1 MPDWLRKFAREH
13 RTGFLMLTGIGV
25 FLTLISPLG
34 SGSLP
39 FHWRLIYWV
48 GLMYLGGSSGHYSA
62 LLLERA
68 APTLPLFPRYA
79 LIAAMVSLPV
89 SAAVIA
95 IQAASGS
102 LPPLQYWPFV
112 YMSVLVVSSGVS
124 LMTYLFEHRAG
135 ASGDS
140 QAGRALTDKLPPRL
154 RSADILALE
163 SEDHY
168 LRVHTSRGDE
178 LILMR
183 LSDAM
188 AAVETLEGSQTHRS
202 WWVAREA
209 IADVERENGRAK
221 LTLTS
226 GAIAPVSRTYVPVL
240 REKGWI

>member
-1 MPDWLRKFAREH
+1 MREH

-39 FHWRLIYWV
+39 FPWRLTYWV
-48 GLMYLGGSSGHYSA
+48 GLMYLGGGSGHYSA
-62 LLLERA
+62 VLLERL
-68 APTLPLFPRYA
+68 APDLPTFPRYA
-79 LIAAMVSLPV
+79 LIAAMVSVPV
-89 SAAVIA
+89 CAAVIA

-102 LPPLQYWPFV
+102 LPPVQYWPFI

-124 LMTYLFEHRAG
+124 LMTYLFESRA
-135 ASGDS
+135 AGDMAQS
-140 QAGRALTDKLPPRL
+140 AGRALTDKLPPRL
-154 RSADILALE
+154 RHADILALE

-168 LRVHTSRGDE
+168 LRVHTSLGDE

-202 WWVAREA
+202 WWVARAA
-209 IADVERENGRAK
+209 ITDVERENGRAK

-226 GAIAPVSRTYVPVL
+226 GAVAPVSRTYVPVL
-240 REKGWI
+240 RDKGWI